1 MLNMKIGRT
10 LERINYCIRETEEKL
25 KEYEEKY
32 KSVPYG
38 NYAIDLTMSINQ
50 IKGELKA
57 YREMKEYI
65 EVFVQE

>member
-1 MLNMKIGRT
+1 MKIERT
-10 LERINYCIRETEEKL
+10 LKRINYCIRETEEKL

-32 KSVPYG
+32 KGVPYG

-57 YREMKEYI
+57 YREIKEYI